1 MVIGYTSLEPHEVQ
15 DVVQQ
20 LGYEFRGNSYHLLE
34 RNCARLACSRARRLP
49 SALSLLTG
57 HPAAHA
63 VKGGQHV
70 YWLCACVLVCRLMLG
85 AVWQAITS
93 QTRCVRS

>member
-34 RNCARLACSRARRLP
+34 RNCERLACECARRVP
-49 SALSLLTG
+49 SVAHQLMTG
-57 HPAAHA
+57 HRAA
-63 VKGGQHV
+63 
-70 YWLCACVLVCRLMLG
+70 WSSCCACRDDRAAQSLPVSP
-85 AVWQAITS
+85 I
-93 QTRCVRS
+93 

>member
-34 RNCARLACSRARRLP
+34 RNCARPACGRARRLS
-49 SALSLLTG
+49 SALKLRTG
-57 HPAAHA
+57 RPAACPSCCACRERRAACLLA
-63 VKGGQHV
+63 VR
-70 YWLCACVLVCRLMLG
+70 LCAPM
-85 AVWQAITS
+85 
-93 QTRCVRS
+93 